1 MSLAD
6 FATRWFMAVY
16 PALGLLLISAALMIR
31 LRREAFAGH
40 VLACAGSGRPPALWV
55 QGLRSMAL
63 LGVVSLG
70 LSGFSP
76 GWIDSL
82 FSAWILLLI
91 LILGRML
98 AGWEHTRAALR
109 DPVRLDSLAGT
120 ASTQLAVMG
129 VVLFMLLLEHVSG
142 P

>member
-1 MSLAD
+1 MSPAD
-6 FATRWFMAVY
+6 FATRWFMAAY
-16 PALGLLLISAALMIR
+16 PALGLLLISAALMVW
-31 LRREAFAGH
+31 LRRNAFKGH
-40 VLACAGSGRPPALWV
+40 VRTCAGSDRPPALWV
-55 QGLRSMAL
+55 LLLRSLAL
-63 LGVVSLG
+63 LGLVSLG
-70 LSGFSP
+70 LSAFSP

-120 ASTQLAVMG
+120 AATQLAVMG